1 MGLKIWLPLNGNLN
15 NQGLENISI
24 TNNGAVSNDNG
35 KIGKC
40 YYFNS
45 ATMVLP
51 SYSTTRSICFWL
63 KAPLVNSTIAMVDYK
78 SSLAFGFGSSGS
90 ILVKSNANSLAVY
103 TNTNFTPNQWIH
115 VTLTRDDA
123 LSDIKLYLNGVQQ
136 TARGT
141 ASYWTHSA
149 DGCYLGGRSTGNTMT
164 CYMNDFRVYDHELSQ
179 KEISEIAKGL
189 MIHYKLDGGGWGNP
203 NLLINTDYHF
213 QTTKTSGWDTDK
225 NGTLMAGSWGGFNGG
240 VTNAATVYH
249 AHLALFQN
257 EYVYDYT
264 KTADETWLGISQGGL
279 QNLITS
285 GKQYTFSC
293 EIYRTEGSANRL
305 GTGLYYYKT
314 GATSAS
320 FHLGIQY
327 SNSTMPANSWQKFT
341 YTFTAPSDADY
352 TKAISWYCYGHYGS
366 TGTFYLR
373 HIKLEEGSTA
383 TAWEL
388 TANEGTFP
396 AAVYDHSGYNY
407 QGTPNAITL
416 SNDSGRY
423 SQSSIFNGSSSYIK
437 VEDNTWMTG
446 DMTDFTVSVWM
457 KASSWPTEIRPY
469 CCLESGGFGLGN
481 QGSSG
486 YYRFYVHEYTNAAQT
501 TSAYDVN
508 TKALKIA
515 DLSTTTWNH
524 VVIVHTNTDTK
535 TYLNGALH
543 YTYTHTNYG
552 VHFNTAAR
560 LFLGCEAGGSN
571 PYTPYFNGQL
581 SDFRLYATALSAAA
595 IKDLYDTSAEIDN
608 KGNLFVREVVE
619 R

>member
-24 TNNGAVSNDNG
+24 TNNGAVSNDSG

-249 AHLALFQN
+249 AHLVLFQN

-320 FHLGIQY
+320 FHLGIQQ
-327 SNSTMPANSWQKFT
+327 SSSTMPTNSWQKFT

-383 TAWEL
+383 TTWEL
-388 TANEGTFP
+388 ATNEGTFP
-396 AAVYDHSGYNY
+396 AAVYDNSGYNY
-407 QGTPNAITL
+407 QGIPNAITL

-437 VEDNTWMTG
+437 VNDNSWMSDGMEALTLNIWIKTTTWST
-446 DMTDFTVSVWM
+446 TAHVFSCT
-457 KASSWPTEIRPY
+457 
-469 CCLESGGFGLGN
+469 ESGGFNCEAGN
-481 QGSSG
+481 SG
-486 YYRFYVHEYTNAAQT
+486 YWRFPVHVYTNSDHSSIAYKYDSKEIQL
-501 TSAYDVN
+501 SALPTDQWVMLTWVYDL
-508 TKALKIA
+508 TG
-515 DLSTTTWNH
+515 
-524 VVIVHTNTDTK
+524 TK
-535 TYLNGALH
+535 TYINGALH
-543 YTYTHTNYG
+543 HTYTNTSYG
-552 VHFNTAAR
+552 IHFNTNAR
-560 LFLGCEAGGSN
+560 LFLGCEANAAQPTGA
-571 PYTPYFNGQL
+571 YFPGKL
-581 SDFRLYATALSAAA
+581 SDFRFYRTALSAAA
-595 IKDLYDTSAEIDN
+595 IKELYNTSGEIDN
-608 KGNLFVREVVE
+608 YSNVYIREVIE
-619 R
+619 